1 MRVQNK
7 LKVIGV
13 AATVML
19 SAGSLFST
27 AIGLAETET
36 VPVESSE
43 SFQKIASEEP
53 VTSFSQ
59 EVVSESFSSQS
70 SDRMNT
76 EESNTV
82 ETEESEATVAEQ
94 REVPEEQPEIESKS
108 PKLIQIGA
116 FLVDGESSGITYQDS
131 TLELSGTNALYTVRM
146 SISGQTTTTDRIE
159 VTGTNVTVKLN
170 GVKIKSSSNAAPFL
184 INTGASATVDLI
196 GENELISTGNYAGLQ
211 NNNTSENSLVI
222 TSDSGS
228 YDGYAGR
235 LTARCDGM
243 SGAGI
248 GGGAGGSGKVTISG
262 GYVTATGGN
271 NGAGIG
277 GGAGGS
283 GKVTISGGY
292 VTATGGNNGAG
303 IGGGVSASGK
313 VTINGGYVT
322 AIGGDYGAGIGGG
335 SFGTGEVTI
344 SGGHVTAT
352 GGDYGAGIG
361 GGDSGSGEVT
371 ISGGTVQSTGGNYNS
386 DIGNGEGVTGG
397 SVTIN
402 GGSVKA
408 TNNTLKPLPK
418 NTDGE
423 EVACYKFKNPVSF
436 NPQPTLKVDGIDFN
450 IGGKHE
456 PTDDQYY
463 LYLTKEDHTL
473 SMQSDQQ
480 TKTWDIEWDVG
491 TQTFTERTYGD
502 FLIDNSTSV
511 TYESNVLKLGGDG
524 QTYNVS
530 MKTTDYTTIS
540 DRIEVTGTN
549 VTVKL
554 NGVKIESSS
563 NAPFLINTGASAT
576 VDLNGENELVSKN
589 ILDGYAGLQNNNTT
603 ENSLVITSDSGSYDG
618 YAGRLIARCDG
629 GNGAG
634 IGGEAGGSGEV
645 TINGG
650 HVTATGGA
658 GIGGG
663 WNGSGEVTISG
674 GYVTAT
680 GRYSGAGIGGGAAGN
695 GEVTISG
702 GTVQSTGGNNS
713 PDIGNG
719 NYGSGGLVTINGG
732 SVKATKNNIDPAPTD
747 GSDPVH
753 PYKADG
759 TNYQSNQTVT
769 AMNKDFNVSGKHDG
783 DESFYLYLPEN
794 KHVVKVGEAE
804 FYIEWQT
811 NQFLAASTYTLTI
824 PQTVELEAS
833 DKTASVELK
842 NDFYQV
848 PGYTRQV
855 TAKLKVG
862 SLDNEKY
869 LTLTDTTDASK
880 SIRTKVAWDEL
891 RMEAGSEK
899 NENQITFA
907 APISSIDGDPI
918 RAGSYKGTLTFE
930 AGFSN

>member
-13 AATVML
+13 AATVIL

-82 ETEESEATVAEQ
+82 ETEESETTVAEQ
-94 REVPEEQPEIESKS
+94 REVSEEQPEIESKS
-108 PKLIQIGA
+108 PKPIQTGD
-116 FLVDGESSGITYQDS
+116 FLVDGESSGITYQGN
-131 TLELSGTNALYTVRM
+131 TLELSGTNALYTVSM
-146 SISGQTTTTDRIE
+146 STPGQTATTDRIE

-170 GVKIKSSSNAAPFL
+170 GVKILSSSNAPFL
-184 INTGASATVDLI
+184 INSGASATVDLI
-196 GENELISTGNYAGLQ
+196 GENELISTDNYAGLQ
-211 NNNTSENSLVI
+211 NNNMTENSLVI

-228 YDGYAGR
+228 YDGYAGK
-235 LTARCDGM
+235 LTARCDGWN
-243 SGAGI
+243 GAGI
-248 GGGAGGSGKVTISG
+248 GGEAGRSSEVTISG
-262 GYVTATGGN
+262 GY
-271 NGAGIG
+271 
-277 GGAGGS
+277 
-283 GKVTISGGY
+283 
-292 VTATGGNNGAG
+292 
-303 IGGGVSASGK
+303 
-313 VTINGGYVT
+313 
-322 AIGGDYGAGIGGG
+322 
-335 SFGTGEVTI
+335 
-344 SGGHVTAT
+344 VTAT

-371 ISGGTVQSTGGNYNS
+371 INGGTIQSTGGNSSS
-386 DIGNGEGVTGG
+386 DIGSGGGVTGG

-408 TNNTLKPLPK
+408 TNNTLIPLPK

-436 NPQPTLKVDGIDFN
+436 APQPTLKVDGIDFN

-463 LYLTKEDHTL
+463 LYLTKEEHTL

-480 TKTWDIEWDVG
+480 TKTWEIEWDVG
-491 TQTFTERTYGD
+491 TQTFKEKEYGD

-530 MKTTDYTTIS
+530 MKTTDYTTNS

-576 VDLNGENELVSKN
+576 VDLIGENELVSKN
-589 ILDGYAGLQNNNTT
+589 ILAGYAGLQNNNTT
-603 ENSLVITSDSGSYDG
+603 ENSLVITSASGSYDG
-618 YAGRLIARCDG
+618 YAGRLIAQCKGEFEAGIGSGIGSDSFVAING
-629 GNGAG
+629 GSIVANGGINGAG
-634 IGGEAGGSGEV
+634 IGGGGLGSGEVTISGGHVTATGGDYGAGIGGGSYGSSKV

-650 HVTATGGA
+650 HVTATGRYYGA

-663 WNGSGEVTISG
+663 YQGS
-674 GYVTAT
+674 
-680 GRYSGAGIGGGAAGN
+680 

-702 GTVQSTGGNNS
+702 GTVQSTGYYS
-713 PDIGNG
+713 SDIGNG
-719 NYGSGGLVTINGG
+719 GGGSGGLVTINGG

-783 DESFYLYLPEN
+783 DESFYLYLTEN

-804 FYIEWQT
+804 SYIEWKT

-907 APISSIDGDPI
+907 APISSIDGEPI
-918 RAGSYKGTLTFE
+918 RTGNYRGILTFE

>member
-43 SFQKIASEEP
+43 SFQKIASKEP

-59 EVVSESFSSQS
+59 EVVSESFTSQS
-70 SDRMNT
+70 SDRMDT

-82 ETEESEATVAEQ
+82 ETEESETTVAEQ
-94 REVPEEQPEIESKS
+94 REVSEEQPEIESKS
-108 PKLIQIGA
+108 PKFIQTRD
-116 FLVDGESSGITYQDS
+116 FLVDGESSGITYQGN

-146 SISGQTTTTDRIE
+146 NNSGQTTTTDRIE

-170 GVKIKSSSNAAPFL
+170 GVKIKSSSNAPFL
-184 INTGASATVDLI
+184 INPGASATVDLI
-196 GENELISTGNYAGLQ
+196 GENELTSMHNYAGLQ

-228 YDGYAGR
+228 YDGYAGK

-243 SGAGI
+243 LGAGI
-248 GGGAGGSGKVTISG
+248 GGGDGGSGKVI
-262 GYVTATGGN
+262 
-271 NGAGIG
+271 
-277 GGAGGS
+277 
-283 GKVTISGGY
+283 
-292 VTATGGNNGAG
+292 
-303 IGGGVSASGK
+303 
-313 VTINGGYVT
+313 IN
-322 AIGGDYGAGIGGG
+322 
-335 SFGTGEVTI
+335 
-344 SGGHVTAT
+344 GGHVTAT
-352 GGDYGAGIG
+352 GGDFGAGIG
-361 GGDSGSGEVT
+361 GGSGGRGEVTINGGHVTATGGDSGAGIGGGSSGSGEIT
-371 ISGGTVQSTGGNYNS
+371 ISGGTVQSTGGNYSS
-386 DIGNGEGVTGG
+386 DIGSGFGATGG

-402 GGSVKA
+402 GGSIK
-408 TNNTLKPLPK
+408 TSNNAVTDFSNPPK

-436 NPQPTLKVDGIDFN
+436 DPQPTLKVDGIDFN

-524 QTYNVS
+524 QIYTVS
-530 MKTTDYTTIS
+530 MKIPESKTTS

-554 NGVKIESSS
+554 NGVKIRSSS
-563 NAPFLINTGASAT
+563 NAAPFLINTGASAT
-576 VDLNGENELVSKN
+576 VDLIGENELTSMHN
-589 ILDGYAGLQNNNTT
+589 YAGLQNNNTS

-618 YAGRLIARCDG
+618 YAGKLTARCNG
-629 GNGAG
+629 MFGAG
-634 IGGEAGGSGEV
+634 IGGGAGGSGEV

-663 WNGSGEVTISG
+663 DGGNGEVTISG
-674 GYVTAT
+674 GYVTAI
-680 GRYSGAGIGGGAAGN
+680 GEYRGAGIGGN
-695 GEVTISG
+695 GGSGKVTISG
-702 GTVQSTGGNNS
+702 GTVQSTGNS
-713 PDIGNG
+713 SSDIGSG
-719 NYGSGGLVTINGG
+719 YGVSGGSVTINGG
-732 SVKATKNNIDPAPTD
+732 SVKATKNNINPAPTD
-747 GSDPVH
+747 GSGPVH

-794 KHVVKVGEAE
+794 KHVVKVGEKE
-804 FYIEWQT
+804 SYIEWKT
-811 NQFLAASTYTLTI
+811 DQFLAASTYTLTI

-880 SIRTKVAWDEL
+880 SIRTKVAWNEL

-907 APISSIDGDPI
+907 APISSIDGEPI
-918 RAGSYKGTLTFE
+918 RAGNYRGILTFE

>member
-43 SFQKIASEEP
+43 SFQKIASKEP

-59 EVVSESFSSQS
+59 EVVSESFTSQS
-70 SDRMNT
+70 SDRMDT

-82 ETEESEATVAEQ
+82 ETEESETTVAEQ
-94 REVPEEQPEIESKS
+94 REVSEEQPEIESKS
-108 PKLIQIGA
+108 PKFIQTRD
-116 FLVDGESSGITYQDS
+116 FLVDGESSGITYQGN

-146 SISGQTTTTDRIE
+146 NNSGQTTTTDRIE

-170 GVKIKSSSNAAPFL
+170 GVKIRSSSNAAPFL

-196 GENELISTGNYAGLQ
+196 GENELTSMHNYAGLQ

-228 YDGYAGR
+228 YDGYAGK

-243 SGAGI
+243 LGAGI
-248 GGGAGGSGKVTISG
+248 GGGDGGSGKVI
-262 GYVTATGGN
+262 
-271 NGAGIG
+271 
-277 GGAGGS
+277 
-283 GKVTISGGY
+283 
-292 VTATGGNNGAG
+292 
-303 IGGGVSASGK
+303 
-313 VTINGGYVT
+313 IN
-322 AIGGDYGAGIGGG
+322 
-335 SFGTGEVTI
+335 
-344 SGGHVTAT
+344 GGHVTAT
-352 GGDYGAGIG
+352 GGDFGAGIG
-361 GGDSGSGEVT
+361 GGSGGRGEVTINGGHVTATGGDSGAGIGGGSSGSGEIT
-371 ISGGTVQSTGGNYNS
+371 ISGGTVQSTGGNYSS
-386 DIGNGEGVTGG
+386 DIGSGFGATGG

-402 GGSVKA
+402 GGSIK
-408 TNNTLKPLPK
+408 TSNNAVTDFSNPPK

-436 NPQPTLKVDGIDFN
+436 DPQPTLKVDGIDFN

-524 QTYNVS
+524 QIYTVS
-530 MKTTDYTTIS
+530 MKIPESKTTS

-554 NGVKIESSS
+554 NGVKIRSSS
-563 NAPFLINTGASAT
+563 NAAPFLINTGASAT
-576 VDLNGENELVSKN
+576 VDLIGENELTSMHN
-589 ILDGYAGLQNNNTT
+589 YAGLQNNNTS

-618 YAGRLIARCDG
+618 YAGKLTARCNG
-629 GNGAG
+629 MFGAG
-634 IGGEAGGSGEV
+634 IGGGAGGSGEV

-663 WNGSGEVTISG
+663 DGGNGEVTISG
-674 GYVTAT
+674 GYVTAI
-680 GRYSGAGIGGGAAGN
+680 GEYRGAGIGGN
-695 GEVTISG
+695 GGSGKVTISG
-702 GTVQSTGGNNS
+702 GTVQSTGNS
-713 PDIGNG
+713 SSDIGSG
-719 NYGSGGLVTINGG
+719 YGVSGGSVTINGG
-732 SVKATKNNIDPAPTD
+732 SVKATKNNINPAPTD
-747 GSDPVH
+747 GSGPVH

-794 KHVVKVGEAE
+794 KHVVKVGEKE
-804 FYIEWQT
+804 SYIEWKT
-811 NQFLAASTYTLTI
+811 DQFLAASTYTLTI

-880 SIRTKVAWDEL
+880 SIRTKVAWNEL

-907 APISSIDGDPI
+907 APISSIDGEPI
-918 RAGSYKGTLTFE
+918 RAGNYRGILTFE

>member
-13 AATVML
+13 AATVIL

-82 ETEESEATVAEQ
+82 ETEESETTVAEQ
-94 REVPEEQPEIESKS
+94 REVSEEQPEIESKS
-108 PKLIQIGA
+108 PKPIQTGD
-116 FLVDGESSGITYQDS
+116 FLVDGESSGITYQGN
-131 TLELSGTNALYTVRM
+131 TLELSGTNALYTVSM
-146 SISGQTTTTDRIE
+146 STPGQTATTDRIE

-170 GVKIKSSSNAAPFL
+170 GVKILSSSNAPFL
-184 INTGASATVDLI
+184 INSGASATVDLI
-196 GENELISTGNYAGLQ
+196 GENELISTDNYAGLQ
-211 NNNTSENSLVI
+211 NNNMTENSLVI

-228 YDGYAGR
+228 YDGYAGK
-235 LTARCDGM
+235 LTARCDGWN
-243 SGAGI
+243 GAGI
-248 GGGAGGSGKVTISG
+248 GGEAGRSSEVTISG
-262 GYVTATGGN
+262 GY
-271 NGAGIG
+271 
-277 GGAGGS
+277 
-283 GKVTISGGY
+283 
-292 VTATGGNNGAG
+292 
-303 IGGGVSASGK
+303 
-313 VTINGGYVT
+313 
-322 AIGGDYGAGIGGG
+322 
-335 SFGTGEVTI
+335 
-344 SGGHVTAT
+344 VTAT

-371 ISGGTVQSTGGNYNS
+371 INGGTIQSTGGNSSS
-386 DIGNGEGVTGG
+386 DIGSGGGVTGG

-408 TNNTLKPLPK
+408 TNNTLIPLPK

-436 NPQPTLKVDGIDFN
+436 APQPTLKVDGIDFN

-463 LYLTKEDHTL
+463 LYLTKEEHTL

-480 TKTWDIEWDVG
+480 TKTWEIEWDVG
-491 TQTFTERTYGD
+491 TQTFKEKEYGD

-530 MKTTDYTTIS
+530 MKTTDYTTNS

-576 VDLNGENELVSKN
+576 VDLIGENELVSKN
-589 ILDGYAGLQNNNTT
+589 ILAGYAGLQNNNTT
-603 ENSLVITSDSGSYDG
+603 ENSLVITSASGSYDG
-618 YAGRLIARCDG
+618 YAGRLIAQCKGEFEAGIGSGIGSDSFVAING
-629 GNGAG
+629 GSIVANGGINGAG
-634 IGGEAGGSGEV
+634 IGGGGLGSGEVTISGGHVTATGGDYGAGIGGGSYGSSKV

-650 HVTATGGA
+650 HVTATGRYYGA

-663 WNGSGEVTISG
+663 YQGS
-674 GYVTAT
+674 
-680 GRYSGAGIGGGAAGN
+680 

-702 GTVQSTGGNNS
+702 GTVQSTGYYS
-713 PDIGNG
+713 SDIGNG
-719 NYGSGGLVTINGG
+719 GGGSGGLVTINGG

-783 DESFYLYLPEN
+783 DESFYLYLTEN

-804 FYIEWQT
+804 SYIEWKT

-848 PGYTRQV
+848 PRYTRQV

-907 APISSIDGDPI
+907 APISSIDGEPI
-918 RAGSYKGTLTFE
+918 RTGNYRGILTFE

>member
-70 SDRMNT
+70 SDRMDT

-82 ETEESEATVAEQ
+82 ETEESETTVAEQ
-94 REVPEEQPEIESKS
+94 REVSEEQPEIESKS
-108 PKLIQIGA
+108 PKPIQTGD
-116 FLVDGESSGITYQDS
+116 FLVDGESSGITYQGN

-146 SISGQTTTTDRIE
+146 ITPGQTTTTDRIE

-170 GVKIKSSSNAAPFL
+170 GVKIHSSSNAPFL
-184 INTGASATVDLI
+184 INPGASATVDLI

-228 YDGYAGR
+228 YDGYAGK

-248 GGGAGGSGKVTISG
+248 GGEAGGSSE
-262 GYVTATGGN
+262 
-271 NGAGIG
+271 
-277 GGAGGS
+277 
-283 GKVTISGGY
+283 
-292 VTATGGNNGAG
+292 
-303 IGGGVSASGK
+303 
-313 VTINGGYVT
+313 VTIN
-322 AIGGDYGAGIGGG
+322 
-335 SFGTGEVTI
+335 
-344 SGGHVTAT
+344 GGHVTAT

-361 GGDSGSGEVT
+361 GGAGGSSEVTISNGYVTATGGDSGAGIGGGGSGSGEVT

-402 GGSVKA
+402 GGSIK
-408 TNNTLKPLPK
+408 TSNNAVTDFSNSPK

-423 EVACYKFKNPVSF
+423 EVVCYKFKNPVSF

-463 LYLTKEDHTL
+463 LYLTKEEHTL

-480 TKTWDIEWDVG
+480 TKTWEIEWDVG
-491 TQTFTERTYGD
+491 TQTFKEKEYGD

-530 MKTTDYTTIS
+530 MKTTDYTTNS

-554 NGVKIESSS
+554 NGVKIHSSS
-563 NAPFLINTGASAT
+563 NAPFLINSGASAT

-618 YAGRLIARCDG
+618 YAGRLTARCDG

-650 HVTATGGA
+650 HVTATGRA

-680 GRYSGAGIGGGAAGN
+680 GRYYGAGIGGGPYGSSKVTISGGYVTAIGGEYGAGIGGGYLGNGEVTISGGYVTATGGEYGAGIGGGYIGN

-719 NYGSGGLVTINGG
+719 DYGSGGLVTINGG
-732 SVKATKNNIDPAPTD
+732 SVKATNNWIEPAPTD
-747 GSDPVH
+747 GSVSVH
-753 PYKADG
+753 P
-759 TNYQSNQTVT
+759 
-769 AMNKDFNVSGKHDG
+769 
-783 DESFYLYLPEN
+783 L
-794 KHVVKVGEAE
+794 
-804 FYIEWQT
+804 
-811 NQFLAASTYTLTI
+811 
-824 PQTVELEAS
+824 
-833 DKTASVELK
+833 
-842 NDFYQV
+842 
-848 PGYTRQV
+848 
-855 TAKLKVG
+855 
-862 SLDNEKY
+862 
-869 LTLTDTTDASK
+869 
-880 SIRTKVAWDEL
+880 
-891 RMEAGSEK
+891 
-899 NENQITFA
+899 
-907 APISSIDGDPI
+907 
-918 RAGSYKGTLTFE
+918 
-930 AGFSN
+930 

>member
-1 MRVQNK
+1 MQNK

-13 AATVML
+13 AATVIL

-82 ETEESEATVAEQ
+82 ETEESETTVAEQ
-94 REVPEEQPEIESKS
+94 REVSEEQPEIESKS
-108 PKLIQIGA
+108 PKPIQTGD
-116 FLVDGESSGITYQDS
+116 FLVDGESSGITYQGN
-131 TLELSGTNALYTVRM
+131 TLELSGTNALYTVSM
-146 SISGQTTTTDRIE
+146 STPGQTATTDRIE

-170 GVKIKSSSNAAPFL
+170 GVKILSSSNAPFL
-184 INTGASATVDLI
+184 INSGASATVDLI
-196 GENELISTGNYAGLQ
+196 GENELISTDNYAGLQ
-211 NNNTSENSLVI
+211 NNNMTENSLVI

-228 YDGYAGR
+228 YDGYAGK
-235 LTARCDGM
+235 LTARCDGWN
-243 SGAGI
+243 GAGI
-248 GGGAGGSGKVTISG
+248 GGEAGRSSEVTISG
-262 GYVTATGGN
+262 GY
-271 NGAGIG
+271 
-277 GGAGGS
+277 
-283 GKVTISGGY
+283 
-292 VTATGGNNGAG
+292 
-303 IGGGVSASGK
+303 
-313 VTINGGYVT
+313 
-322 AIGGDYGAGIGGG
+322 
-335 SFGTGEVTI
+335 
-344 SGGHVTAT
+344 VTAT

-371 ISGGTVQSTGGNYNS
+371 INGGTIQSTGGNSSS
-386 DIGNGEGVTGG
+386 DIGSGGGVTGG

-408 TNNTLKPLPK
+408 TNNTLIPLPK

-436 NPQPTLKVDGIDFN
+436 APQPTLKVDGIDFN

-463 LYLTKEDHTL
+463 LYLTKEEHTL

-480 TKTWDIEWDVG
+480 TKTWEIEWDVG
-491 TQTFTERTYGD
+491 TQTFKEKEYGD

-530 MKTTDYTTIS
+530 MKTTDYTTNS

-576 VDLNGENELVSKN
+576 VDLIGENELVSKN
-589 ILDGYAGLQNNNTT
+589 ILAGYAGLQNNNTT
-603 ENSLVITSDSGSYDG
+603 ENSLVITSASGSYDG
-618 YAGRLIARCDG
+618 YAGRLIAQCKGEFEAGIGSGIGSDSFVAING
-629 GNGAG
+629 GSIVANGGINGAG
-634 IGGEAGGSGEV
+634 IGGGGLGSGEVTISGGHVTATGGDYGAGIGGGSYGSSKV

-650 HVTATGGA
+650 HVTATGRYYGA

-663 WNGSGEVTISG
+663 YQGS
-674 GYVTAT
+674 
-680 GRYSGAGIGGGAAGN
+680 

-702 GTVQSTGGNNS
+702 GTVQSTGYYS
-713 PDIGNG
+713 SDIGNG
-719 NYGSGGLVTINGG
+719 GGGSGGLVTINGG

-783 DESFYLYLPEN
+783 DESFYLYLTEN

-804 FYIEWQT
+804 SYIEWKT

-907 APISSIDGDPI
+907 APISSIDGEPI
-918 RAGSYKGTLTFE
+918 RTGNYRGILTFE

>member
-43 SFQKIASEEP
+43 SFQKIASKEP

-59 EVVSESFSSQS
+59 EVVSESFTSQS
-70 SDRMNT
+70 SDRMDT

-82 ETEESEATVAEQ
+82 ETEESETTVAEQ
-94 REVPEEQPEIESKS
+94 REVSEEQPEIESKS
-108 PKLIQIGA
+108 PKFIQTRD
-116 FLVDGESSGITYQDS
+116 FLVDGESSGITYQGN

-146 SISGQTTTTDRIE
+146 NNSGQTTTTDRIE

-170 GVKIKSSSNAAPFL
+170 GVKIRSSSNAAPFL

-196 GENELISTGNYAGLQ
+196 GENELISASDYAGLQ

-228 YDGYAGR
+228 YDGYAGK
-235 LTARCDGM
+235 LTARCNGM
-243 SGAGI
+243 FGAGI
-248 GGGAGGSGKVTISG
+248 GGG
-262 GYVTATGGN
+262 
-271 NGAGIG
+271 
-277 GGAGGS
+277 
-283 GKVTISGGY
+283 
-292 VTATGGNNGAG
+292 
-303 IGGGVSASGK
+303 
-313 VTINGGYVT
+313 
-322 AIGGDYGAGIGGG
+322 
-335 SFGTGEVTI
+335 
-344 SGGHVTAT
+344 
-352 GGDYGAGIG
+352 
-361 GGDSGSGEVT
+361 
-371 ISGGTVQSTGGNYNS
+371 
-386 DIGNGEGVTGG
+386 
-397 SVTIN
+397 
-402 GGSVKA
+402 
-408 TNNTLKPLPK
+408 
-418 NTDGE
+418 
-423 EVACYKFKNPVSF
+423 
-436 NPQPTLKVDGIDFN
+436 
-450 IGGKHE
+450 
-456 PTDDQYY
+456 
-463 LYLTKEDHTL
+463 
-473 SMQSDQQ
+473 
-480 TKTWDIEWDVG
+480 
-491 TQTFTERTYGD
+491 
-502 FLIDNSTSV
+502 
-511 TYESNVLKLGGDG
+511 
-524 QTYNVS
+524 
-530 MKTTDYTTIS
+530 
-540 DRIEVTGTN
+540 
-549 VTVKL
+549 
-554 NGVKIESSS
+554 
-563 NAPFLINTGASAT
+563 
-576 VDLNGENELVSKN
+576 
-589 ILDGYAGLQNNNTT
+589 
-603 ENSLVITSDSGSYDG
+603 
-618 YAGRLIARCDG
+618 
-629 GNGAG
+629 
-634 IGGEAGGSGEV
+634 AGGSGEV

-663 WNGSGEVTISG
+663 DGGNGEVTISG
-674 GYVTAT
+674 GYVTAI
-680 GRYSGAGIGGGAAGN
+680 GEYRGAGIGGN
-695 GEVTISG
+695 GGSGKVTISG
-702 GTVQSTGGNNS
+702 GTVQSTGNS
-713 PDIGNG
+713 SSDIGSG
-719 NYGSGGLVTINGG
+719 YGVSGGSVTINGG
-732 SVKATKNNIDPAPTD
+732 SVKATKNNINPAPTD
-747 GSDPVH
+747 GSGPVH

-794 KHVVKVGEAE
+794 KHVVKVGEKE
-804 FYIEWQT
+804 SYIEWKT
-811 NQFLAASTYTLTI
+811 DQFLAASTYTLTI

-880 SIRTKVAWDEL
+880 SIRTKVAWNEL

-907 APISSIDGDPI
+907 APISSIDGEPI
-918 RAGSYKGTLTFE
+918 RAGNYRGILTFE

>member
-13 AATVML
+13 AATVIL

-82 ETEESEATVAEQ
+82 ETEESETTVAEQ
-94 REVPEEQPEIESKS
+94 REVSEEQPEIESKS
-108 PKLIQIGA
+108 PKPIQTGD
-116 FLVDGESSGITYQDS
+116 FLVDGESSGITYQGN
-131 TLELSGTNALYTVRM
+131 TLELSGTNALYTVSM
-146 SISGQTTTTDRIE
+146 STPGQTATT
-159 VTGTNVTVKLN
+159 
-170 GVKIKSSSNAAPFL
+170 
-184 INTGASATVDLI
+184 
-196 GENELISTGNYAGLQ
+196 
-211 NNNTSENSLVI
+211 
-222 TSDSGS
+222 
-228 YDGYAGR
+228 
-235 LTARCDGM
+235 
-243 SGAGI
+243 
-248 GGGAGGSGKVTISG
+248 
-262 GYVTATGGN
+262 
-271 NGAGIG
+271 
-277 GGAGGS
+277 
-283 GKVTISGGY
+283 
-292 VTATGGNNGAG
+292 
-303 IGGGVSASGK
+303 
-313 VTINGGYVT
+313 
-322 AIGGDYGAGIGGG
+322 
-335 SFGTGEVTI
+335 
-344 SGGHVTAT
+344 
-352 GGDYGAGIG
+352 
-361 GGDSGSGEVT
+361 
-371 ISGGTVQSTGGNYNS
+371 
-386 DIGNGEGVTGG
+386 
-397 SVTIN
+397 
-402 GGSVKA
+402 
-408 TNNTLKPLPK
+408 
-418 NTDGE
+418 
-423 EVACYKFKNPVSF
+423 
-436 NPQPTLKVDGIDFN
+436 
-450 IGGKHE
+450 
-456 PTDDQYY
+456 
-463 LYLTKEDHTL
+463 
-473 SMQSDQQ
+473 
-480 TKTWDIEWDVG
+480 
-491 TQTFTERTYGD
+491 
-502 FLIDNSTSV
+502 
-511 TYESNVLKLGGDG
+511 
-524 QTYNVS
+524 
-530 MKTTDYTTIS
+530 

-576 VDLNGENELVSKN
+576 VDLIGENELVSKN
-589 ILDGYAGLQNNNTT
+589 ILAGYAGLQNNNTT
-603 ENSLVITSDSGSYDG
+603 ENSLVITSASCSYDG
-618 YAGRLIARCDG
+618 YAGRLIAQCKGEFEAGIGSGIGSDSFVAING
-629 GNGAG
+629 GSIVANGGINGAG
-634 IGGEAGGSGEV
+634 IGGGYQGS
-645 TINGG
+645 
-650 HVTATGGA
+650 
-658 GIGGG
+658 
-663 WNGSGEVTISG
+663 
-674 GYVTAT
+674 
-680 GRYSGAGIGGGAAGN
+680 

-702 GTVQSTGGNNS
+702 GTVQSTGYYS
-713 PDIGNG
+713 SDIGNG
-719 NYGSGGLVTINGG
+719 GGGSGGLVTINGG

-783 DESFYLYLPEN
+783 DESFYLYLTEN

-804 FYIEWQT
+804 SYIEWKT

-891 RMEAGSEK
+891 RMETGSEK

-907 APISSIDGDPI
+907 APILSIDGEPI
-918 RAGSYKGTLTFE
+918 RTGNYRGILTFE